1 MAKPSK
7 PAKGKTAPSKKPA
20 TKPAAK
26 VAARPKPAPVKASK
40 PAARP
45 APPAKAAPA
54 VTPAP
59 AVKPAPASKATK
71 PATPAPA
78 ARGAALDKAVA
89 APKAAAPKAV
99 AAPVRP
105 VPSLPLPPGAPSQ
118 SGPPPRKTK
127 KKGDLAQRRGPDG
140 QVLQP
145 GDIVIPGGAM
155 NSEEV
160 FYLLRGCVAAEHPA
174 GELGVAEVLAKRGLV
189 DPQLSSERNELARL
203 LGVLIE
209 RFERGIDPMLPPR
222 PANAPRRTFQS
233 VVERARHRRRE
244 VGAFLRGLD
253 LGGTETSH
261 MDPHGEASLTS
272 LMEWA
277 ARLERLTDADEPQ
290 KADFQ
295 QFHRVLDQL
304 ELNTE
309 ALMVDVEQTLRRLR
323 DRLRAR

>member
-1 MAKPSK
+1 
-7 PAKGKTAPSKKPA
+7 
-20 TKPAAK
+20 
-26 VAARPKPAPVKASK
+26 V
-40 PAARP
+40 
-45 APPAKAAPA
+45 
-54 VTPAP
+54 
-59 AVKPAPASKATK
+59 
-71 PATPAPA
+71 
-78 ARGAALDKAVA
+78 
-89 APKAAAPKAV
+89 
-99 AAPVRP
+99 
-105 VPSLPLPPGAPSQ
+105 PLPPGAPSQ

-140 QVLQP
+140 QLLQP

-174 GELGVAEVLAKRGLV
+174 GELGVVEVLTKRGLV